1 MPRILFL
8 CLAAIAVT
16 QTLFPVCCQAQLDY
30 DFDPGVVEEV
40 IVEDV
45 VPVWTG
51 TVAAGLNG
59 KTGNSQTTDMNLE
72 VNLSRESERAVTTLL
87 ANYFY
92 SENNIATVTD
102 RAFAQFRQERKL
114 AHPKWSWYYQAGFEW
129 DQFKDF
135 DYRVSLHSGLA
146 YLLYE
151 LEDRFLKLRFGGG
164 ASKEVGSVNDDWSP
178 ELQFGADWE
187 RKLSAKTRLYATL
200 DFFPNVSDFSD
211 YRMNTNTGMDFLLD
225 GERNINFRI
234 FALSL
239 FDSTPPPGNTRNDLS
254 YGAALVV
261 GF

>member
-1 MPRILFL
+1 MPRLIFL
-8 CLAAIAVT
+8 LAAVAVT
-16 QTLFPVCCQAQLDY
+16 TIIFAAPVSAQLDY
-30 DFDPGVVEEV
+30 DFDPGVIEEV
-40 IVEDV
+40 VVEDV

-59 KTGNSQTTDMNLE
+59 QTGNSQTTDVNVG
-72 VNLSRESERAVTTLL
+72 VNLSRESERAVTTVL

-114 AHPKWSWYYQAGFEW
+114 ANPKWTWYYQAGFEW
-129 DQFKDF
+129 DQFKAF

-151 LEDRFLKLRFGGG
+151 LDDRFLKLRFGGG
-164 ASKEVGSVNDDWSP
+164 ASKEVGGPNEDWSP
-178 ELQFGADWE
+178 ELQFGGDWE
-187 RKLSAKTRLYATL
+187 RKLSEKTRLYATV
-200 DFFPNVSDFSD
+200 DYFPNVSDFSD
-211 YRMNTNTGMDFLLD
+211 FRMNTNTGIDFLLD
-225 GERNINFRI
+225 GEKNLNFRI

-239 FDSTPPPGNTRNDLS
+239 FDSTPPPGNNRNDLS
-254 YGAALVV
+254 YGIALVV

>member
-1 MPRILFL
+1 MSKFFFLFITA
-8 CLAAIAVT
+8 LAVSQSFSSNI
-16 QTLFPVCCQAQLDY
+16 CQAQLDY
-30 DFDPGVVEEV
+30 EFDPGVVEEIV
-40 IVEDV
+40 VEDV

-51 TVAAGLNG
+51 TVAAGLIG
-59 KTGNSQTTDMNLE
+59 KTGNSQTTDINVE
-72 VNLSRESERAVTTLL
+72 VNLARETERAVTTVL

-114 AHPKWSWYYQAGFEW
+114 PNPKWSWYYQAGFEW

-135 DYRVSLHSGLA
+135 DYRVALHSGLA
-146 YLLYE
+146 YMLYD

-164 ASKEVGSVNDDWSP
+164 ASREVGSANDEWSP

-187 RKLSAKTRLYATL
+187 RKLSEKTRLYASA

-225 GERNINFRI
+225 AERNINFRV
-234 FALSL
+234 FATSL
-239 FDSTPPPGNTRNDLS
+239 FDSTPPPGNNRNDLS
-254 YGAALVV
+254 YGIALVV